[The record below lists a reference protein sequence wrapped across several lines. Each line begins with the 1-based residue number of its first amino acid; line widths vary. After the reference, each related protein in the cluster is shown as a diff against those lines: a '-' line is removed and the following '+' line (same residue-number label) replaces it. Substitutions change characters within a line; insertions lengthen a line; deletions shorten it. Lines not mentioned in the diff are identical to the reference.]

1 MCTSKK
7 FPSAKQEKQSETL
20 NRLVCITNRHL
31 FEHIETA
38 GGQPP
43 FLARLE
49 RIAAAHPAAIVLR
62 EKDMEE
68 GDYEALAREV
78 QSICH
83 RHHVPFIVHTFAGVA
98 ARLGADGLHLP
109 LPVLREWSGRRAALP
124 ETLGTS
130 CHSLADV
137 CEAERLGCSYLIA
150 GHIYATTCKPGLP
163 PRGLAFLREVTAAA
177 ELPVYAIGGITP
189 ARLKEVLEAGAAGGC
204 AMSSLMQGNLW
215 LPEIPENNR

>member
-1 MCTSKK
+1 MYISKGIS
-7 FPSAKQEKQSETL
+7 PAKQEKQFESL
-20 NRLVCITNRHL
+20 KNLVCVTNRHL
-31 FEHIETA
+31 FDDA
-38 GGQPP
+38 GGQSA

-78 QSICH
+78 QAICR
-83 RHHVPFIVHTFAGVA
+83 RHQVPFIAHTFIGVA
-98 ARLGADGLHLP
+98 AQLDPDALHLP
-109 LPVLREWSGRRAALP
+109 LPLLRRLRESGVSLP
-124 ETLGTS
+124 AHLGTS
-130 CHSLADV
+130 CHSLEDV
-137 CEAERLGCSYLIA
+137 REAERLGCSYLVA

-163 PRGLAFLREVTAAA
+163 PRGLAFLRAVTAAT

-189 ARLKEVLEAGAAGGC
+189 MRLAEILAAGAAGGC

-215 LPEIPENNR
+215 LPENNR

>member
-7 FPSAKQEKQSETL
+7 FSPARQEKQSETL

-38 GGQPP
+38 GGQPS

-62 EKDMEE
+62 EKDME

-78 QSICH
+78 QAICL
-83 RHHVPFIVHTFAGVA
+83 HHQVPFIAHTYARVA
-98 ARLGADGLHLP
+98 AHLGADALHLP
-109 LPVLREWSGRRAALP
+109 LPLLRRLRESGAALP
-124 ETLGTS
+124 AHLGTS
-130 CHSLADV
+130 CHSLEDV
-137 CEAERLGCSYLIA
+137 REAERLGCSYLVA

-163 PRGLAFLREVTAAA
+163 PRGLAFLRAVTAAT

-189 ARLKEVLEAGAAGGC
+189 MRLAEILAAGAAGGC
-204 AMSSLMQGNLW
+204 AMSSLMRGDLW
-215 LPEIPENNR
+215 LPENNR

>member
-7 FPSAKQEKQSETL
+7 FSPAKQEKQSETL

-31 FEHIETA
+31 FEHIETT
-38 GGQPP
+38 GGQPS

-68 GDYEALAREV
+68 VAYEALAREV
-78 QSICH
+78 QAICR
-83 RHHVPFIVHTFAGVA
+83 RHQVPFIAHTYARVAVH
-98 ARLGADGLHLP
+98 LGADGLHLP
-109 LPVLREWSGRRAALP
+109 LPLLRRLRESGEALP
-124 ETLGTS
+124 AHLGTS

-137 CEAERLGCSYLIA
+137 REAKRLGCSYLIA
-150 GHIYATTCKPGLP
+150 GHIYATSCKPGLP
-163 PRGLAFLREVTAAA
+163 PRGLAFLREVTAVA

-189 ARLKEVLEAGAAGGC
+189 ARLKEVREAGAAGGC
-204 AMSSLMQGNLW
+204 AMSSLMRGDLW
-215 LPEIPENNR
+215 LPENNR

>member
-7 FPSAKQEKQSETL
+7 QSETF
-20 NRLVCITNRHL
+20 NRLICVTNRHL
-31 FEHIETA
+31 FDDIENA
-38 GGQPP
+38 GGQPS

-49 RIAAAHPAAIVLR
+49 QIAAAHPAGIVLR

-68 GDYEALAREV
+68 GAYEVLARDV
-78 QSICH
+78 QRICR
-83 RHHVPFIVHTFAGVA
+83 RHQVPFIAHTYAGVA
-98 ARLGADGLHLP
+98 AQLGADALHLP
-109 LPVLREWSGRRAALP
+109 LPLLRRLRESGAALP
-124 ETLGTS
+124 AHLGTS
-130 CHSLADV
+130 CHSLEDV
-137 CEAERLGCSYLIA
+137 REAERLGCSYLIA

-189 ARLKEVLEAGAAGGC
+189 ARLREVLAAGAAGGC

-215 LPEIPENNR
+215 LTKIPENNR

>member
-1 MCTSKK
+1 MSISKK
-7 FPSAKQEKQSETL
+7 FPPARQEKQSETL

-38 GGQPP
+38 GGQPS

-68 GDYEALAREV
+68 GAYEALAREV
-78 QSICH
+78 QAICL
-83 RHHVPFIVHTFAGVA
+83 RHQVPFIAHTFVGA
-98 ARLGADGLHLP
+98 AAHLGADGLHLP
-109 LPVLREWSGRRAALP
+109 LPLLRRLRESRAVLP
-124 ETLGTS
+124 AHLGTS
-130 CHSLADV
+130 CHSLEDV
-137 CEAERLGCSYLIA
+137 REAERLGCSYLIA
-150 GHIYATTCKPGLP
+150 GHIYATSCKPGLP
-163 PRGLAFLREVTAAA
+163 PRGLAFLREVTAAT

-189 ARLKEVLEAGAAGGC
+189 ARLREVLAAGAAGGC

-215 LPEIPENNR
+215 LTKIPENNR

>member
-7 FPSAKQEKQSETL
+7 FSPAKQEKQSETL

-38 GGQPP
+38 GGQPS

-68 GDYEALAREV
+68 VAYEALAREV
-78 QSICH
+78 QAICR
-83 RHHVPFIVHTFAGVA
+83 RHQVPFIAHTYARVAVH
-98 ARLGADGLHLP
+98 LGADGLHLP
-109 LPVLREWSGRRAALP
+109 LPLLRRLRESGEALP
-124 ETLGTS
+124 AHLGTS

-137 CEAERLGCSYLIA
+137 REAKRLGCSYLIA
-150 GHIYATTCKPGLP
+150 GHIYATSCKPGLP
-163 PRGLAFLREVTAAA
+163 PRGLAFLREVTAVA

-189 ARLKEVLEAGAAGGC
+189 ARLKEVREAGAAGGC
-204 AMSSLMQGNLW
+204 AMSSLMRGDLW
-215 LPEIPENNR
+215 LPENNQ

>member
-1 MCTSKK
+1 MYISKGIS
-7 FPSAKQEKQSETL
+7 PAKQEKQFESL
-20 NRLVCITNRHL
+20 KNLVCVTNRHL
-31 FEHIETA
+31 FDDA
-38 GGQPP
+38 GGQSA

-78 QSICH
+78 QAICR
-83 RHHVPFIVHTFAGVA
+83 RHQVPFIAHTFIGVA
-98 ARLGADGLHLP
+98 AQLDPDALHLP
-109 LPVLREWSGRRAALP
+109 LPLLRRLRESGVSLP
-124 ETLGTS
+124 AHLGTS
-130 CHSLADV
+130 CHSLEDV
-137 CEAERLGCSYLIA
+137 REAERLGCSYLVA

-163 PRGLAFLREVTAAA
+163 PRGLAFLRAVTAAT

-189 ARLKEVLEAGAAGGC
+189 MRLAEILAAGAAGGC

-215 LPEIPENNR
+215 LPENTR

>member
-1 MCTSKK
+1 MCTSK
-7 FPSAKQEKQSETL
+7 KQSETL

-38 GGQPP
+38 GGQPS

-78 QSICH
+78 QAICL
-83 RHHVPFIVHTFAGVA
+83 RHQVPFIAHTFAGVA
-98 ARLGADGLHLP
+98 ARLGAAGLHLP
-109 LPVLREWSGRRAALP
+109 LPMLRAMREQGGTLP
-124 ETLGTS
+124 ERLGTS
-130 CHSLADV
+130 CHSLEDV
-137 CEAERLGCSYLIA
+137 REAERLGCSYLIA
-150 GHIYATTCKPGLP
+150 GHIYATSCKPGLP
-163 PRGLAFLREVTAAA
+163 PRGLAFLREVTAAT

-189 ARLKEVLEAGAAGGC
+189 MRLAEILAAGAAGGC
-204 AMSSLMQGNLW
+204 AMSSLMQGDLW
-215 LPEIPENNR
+215 LPENNR

>member
-1 MCTSKK
+1 MCISKK
-7 FPSAKQEKQSETL
+7 FPPARQEKQSETL

-38 GGQPP
+38 GGQPS

-49 RIAAAHPAAIVLR
+49 QIAAAHPAAIVLR

-68 GDYEALAREV
+68 GAYEVLARDV
-78 QSICH
+78 QRICR
-83 RHHVPFIVHTFAGVA
+83 RHQVPFIAHTYAGVA
-98 ARLGADGLHLP
+98 AQLGADALHLP
-109 LPVLREWSGRRAALP
+109 LPLLRRLRESGAALP
-124 ETLGTS
+124 AYLGTS
-130 CHSLADV
+130 CHSLEDV
-137 CEAERLGCSYLIA
+137 REAERLGCSYLIA

-189 ARLKEVLEAGAAGGC
+189 ARLKKVREAGAAGGC
-204 AMSSLMQGNLW
+204 AMSSLMRGDLW
-215 LPEIPENNR
+215 LPKNNR